1 MTMTHLLRTDIEIGD
16 LSLEVDLEYDFI
28 PGEKMVRYD
37 KDGSGYPGS
46 PTSAEFVSAMVS
58 SCEVD
63 GKQQKR
69 DGHWAWN
76 ALDIVV
82 AELID
87 RDWDRCFREKCIEH
101 FNDKSE
107 RDDER

>member
-1 MTMTHLLRTDIEIGD
+1 MANLLHTDIEIGD

-37 KDGSGYPGS
+37 RDGSGYPGS
-46 PTSAEFVSAMVS
+46 PASAEFVSAMVT

-69 DGHWAWN
+69 DGQWYWGVF
-76 ALDIVV
+76 DVV
-82 AELID
+82 VVDLID
-87 RDWDRCFREKCIEH
+87 RDWDRFREKCIEH

-107 RDDER
+107 RDDDE

>member
-1 MTMTHLLRTDIEIGD
+1 MSNLLHTDIEIGN

-37 KDGSGYPGS
+37 RDGSGYPGS
-46 PTSAEFVSAMVS
+46 RSSAEFVSAIVT

-63 GKQQKR
+63 GEQQKR
-69 DGHWAWN
+69 DGHLVWN
-76 ALDIVV
+76 ALDMSV

-87 RDWDRCFREKCIEH
+87 RDWDRFEWKCIER
-101 FNDKSE
+101 E
-107 RDDER
+107 LG